1 MDSLLFTIAAF
12 VVALGILITVHE
24 FGHFWVARRV
34 GVKVLRFSIG
44 FGKPLWTRVGKT
56 DGTEYVLAAIP
67 LGGYVK
73 MLDERE
79 APVDPGELDRAFNRQ
94 TLASRTA
101 IVLAGPL
108 FNLLF
113 AVFAFWLIFVTG
125 DTGIKPLVGEVKAE
139 SIAEQAWFQTGDR
152 ILSVNQESTPTWE
165 AAVYML
171 LAESLN
177 VGQIAVRVEDE
188 SGREAV
194 RWLDAGRLQEMSEE
208 PQILQNLGITPKRPV
223 VAPVIGT
230 LLPGEAAD
238 RDGLKTGDL
247 LLSVDGQ
254 SLESWVEWVRYVRA
268 RPEQRMALE
277 VERAGSLIRLELT
290 PAAIESDGESI
301 GRIGASVHV
310 PPHLMDD
317 YQTEIRYGPLEAV
330 GKSLYKTWDLSLLML
345 KMLGKMVIGEVSVK
359 NLSGPISIAE
369 YAGKT
374 ASYGLIDF
382 LKFLAVVSISL
393 GVLNLLPIPV
403 LDGGHLLF
411 FLLEAIKGRPLSE
424 TFMEHGQKIGMIL
437 LLAMMSLAFYVDLSR
452 LLG

>member
-24 FGHFWVARRV
+24 LGHFWVARRV

-44 FGKPLWTRVGKT
+44 FGKPLWTRVGKI

-139 SIAEQAWFQTGDR
+139 SIAGQAGFQTGDR

-165 AAVYML
+165 TAVYML
-171 LAESLN
+171 LAESLD

-208 PQILQNLGITPKRPV
+208 AQILQNLGITPKRPV

-254 SLESWVEWVRYVRA
+254 SLESWVEWVKYVRA
-268 RPEQRMALE
+268 RPEQRMVLE

-290 PAAIESDGESI
+290 PVAIESEGESI

-411 FLLEAIKGRPLSE
+411 FLLEAIKGGALSE